1 MLKFQSESLE
11 LQDEDSNEHMVK
23 FYYHA
28 LVQGWALEPG
38 IKAIERL
45 REVLLQL
52 KMERVNTYKKEIN
65 GKGIMMRREQE
76 MLLCKRHILNSYQ
89 HMAKQVSNFMPT
101 SS

>member
-1 MLKFQSESLE
+1 MEWESMLKFHSEFLE

-28 LVQGWALEPG
+28 LVQGWAWEPG
-38 IKAIERL
+38 IKAIERF

-65 GKGIMMRREQE
+65 GKRNYEVKG
-76 MLLCKRHILNSYQ
+76 
-89 HMAKQVSNFMPT
+89 KQNEFEESKIF
-101 SS
+101 

>member
-1 MLKFQSESLE
+1 
-11 LQDEDSNEHMVK
+11 
-23 FYYHA
+23 
-28 LVQGWALEPG
+28 
-38 IKAIERL
+38 
-45 REVLLQL
+45 VLLQL

-65 GKGIMMRREQE
+65 GKRIMMRREQE